1 MVEMVGERRLA
12 TGTRRWGACL
22 VVASV
27 WTLAGGEVR
36 AQFGGP
42 APVKVA
48 PVEKRTVAGEQEFVA
63 TVLPGRKTIVG
74 SAVEGR
80 VEEFFVNE
88 GDYVTK
94 GTVLAKLRTG
104 TIQIELEEAKAEL
117 ELRRHEL
124 TEMKNG
130 SRPDEIAEVEARTKS
145 LEARAD
151 FVKSRL
157 RRQSQLYEK
166 KTISHDD
173 YEDAVSGAAV
183 AEHQLREAQAQ
194 LRLVQEGPRKEKI
207 AQMAARVKAQE
218 EAVKH
223 IEDRLDKFTVRSYF
237 DGYITQ
243 ELTEVGYWMK
253 SAEPVVEM
261 VALDHVEVKVMVL
274 EDYVPH
280 LKLGQAVTVT
290 PSALKG
296 ETFEGV
302 IERIVPQADVR
313 SRTFPVHVRVEN
325 RMRDGLHILKAGM
338 LAKVRLPVG
347 DEHSALLVPKDAVV
361 LGGPSPVVYAV
372 RPSPMDAKK
381 LAVVPVPVKLAKAT
395 GRMIEV
401 TAELTPGENVVIQG
415 NERLRPGQEVAV
427 IPSDPV
433 AKPEETPPS
442 TTPAPVVAE
451 KSTDKSA
458 APAAPKVTGKTA
470 AVTDE

>member
-1 MVEMVGERRLA
+1 MINRQHSFRRVAALVIVSVVSWTA
-12 TGTRRWGACL
+12 TAQ
-22 VVASV
+22 
-27 WTLAGGEVR
+27 

-42 APVKVA
+42 APVRVA
-48 PVEKRTVAGEQEFVA
+48 PVEQRTVAGEQEFVA
-63 TVLPGRKTIVG
+63 TVMPGRKTIVG

-80 VEEFFVNE
+80 VEEYFVNE

-104 TIQIELEEAKAEL
+104 TIQIELEEARAEL
-117 ELRRHEL
+117 DLRRHEL
-124 TEMKNG
+124 DEMRNG

-145 LEARAD
+145 LESRAD

-218 EAVKH
+218 EAVNH
-223 IEDRLDKFTVRSYF
+223 IQDRLDKYTVRAYF

-243 ELTEVGYWMK
+243 ELTEVGYWLK
-253 SAEPVVEM
+253 SSEPIVEM

-280 LKLGQAVTVT
+280 LKRGQAVTVA

-296 ETFEGV
+296 ETFDGI

-313 SRTFPVHVRVEN
+313 SRTFPVHIRVEN
-325 RMRDGLHILKAGM
+325 PMRDGLHVLKAGM

-347 DEHSALLVPKDAVV
+347 NEHQALLVPKDAVV
-361 LGGPSPVVYAV
+361 LGGPSPIVYAV
-372 RPSPMDAKK
+372 RPAPTDAKK
-381 LAVVPVPVKLAKAT
+381 LAVVPVPVKLFRAV
-395 GRMIEV
+395 GRQIEV
-401 TAELTPGENVVIQG
+401 TGELQPGENVVTQG
-415 NERLRPGQEVAV
+415 NERLRPGQDVAV
-427 IPSDPV
+427 MPADAATKPVEAPSP
-433 AKPEETPPS
+433 TPS
-442 TTPAPVVAE
+442 APVVA
-451 KSTDKSA
+451 DKSSEKTS
-458 APAAPKVTGKTA
+458 APPAPGATGKTA
-470 AVTDE
+470 AVTED